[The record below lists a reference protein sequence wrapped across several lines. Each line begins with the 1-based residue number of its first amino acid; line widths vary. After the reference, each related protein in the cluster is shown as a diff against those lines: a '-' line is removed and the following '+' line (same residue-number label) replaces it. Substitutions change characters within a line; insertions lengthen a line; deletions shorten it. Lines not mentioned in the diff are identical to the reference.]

1 MPRGEDFTNQSNHA
15 ASPAAEV
22 GGSQRILLAFARAA
36 HRDALR
42 QIGRSAVAGESAP
55 RGVAA
60 RYLKKGQN
68 MSADEITKIKA
79 ELFDLQTHNCNG
91 TAIIS
96 EQGITGNGCTL
107 CSRVLVLRNRLY
119 DLEKA
124 KKGTP

>member
-60 RYLKKGQN
+60 RYQHEHEREN
-68 MSADEITKIKA
+68 MP
-79 ELFDLQTHNCNG
+79 
-91 TAIIS
+91 S
-96 EQGITGNGCTL
+96 EQPAETEADFLCDGCGVWVSSKEVFECPECTTEMCEDCL
-107 CSRVLVLRNRLY
+107 AEHEC
-119 DLEKA
+119 E
-124 KKGTP
+124 